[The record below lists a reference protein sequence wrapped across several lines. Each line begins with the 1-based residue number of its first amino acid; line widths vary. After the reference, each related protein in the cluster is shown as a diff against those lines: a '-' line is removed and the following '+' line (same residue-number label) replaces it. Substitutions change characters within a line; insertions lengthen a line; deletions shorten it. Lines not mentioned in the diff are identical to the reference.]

1 MEVSA
6 LNEAGTA
13 EGSKGLIP
21 GGVKAKSDSVIRQVW
36 SLLYYV
42 GTCLFNF
49 HGLSI
54 KSTLQ
59 C

>member
-21 GGVKAKSDSVIRQVW
+21 GGVKAKCDSVIRQVW
-36 SLLYYV
+36 SPLNYV
-42 GTCLFNF
+42 GTFQFSWNV
-49 HGLSI
+49 H
-54 KSTLQ
+54 
-59 C
+59 